1 MKALSVRQPWASL
14 IASGKKTIEVR
25 SWRTHYRG
33 PLLICAAKRPSGLGP
48 VGVALAIVNLIDVRP
63 FNPRDARAACC
74 NAAPDGFA
82 WVLRDVRRID
92 PFPVAGKLKM
102 FEVPLP
108 RGSVRGTKH
117 APGETRAATV
127 RERILPSER
136 SSYRSL
142 TVAAPTY
149 LSDIRTTRR
158 PGRRSRGS
166 CE

>member
-48 VGVALAIVNLIDVRP
+48 IGVALAVVNLLDVRRFKP
-63 FNPRDARAACC
+63 GDARAACVE
-74 NAAPDGFA
+74 ATGDDFA
-82 WVLRDVRRID
+82 WVLGNVRRID

-102 FEVPLP
+102 FDVPLP
-108 RGSVRGTKH
+108 ART
-117 APGETRAATV
+117 
-127 RERILPSER
+127 
-136 SSYRSL
+136 
-142 TVAAPTY
+142 
-149 LSDIRTTRR
+149 RTTRR
-158 PGRRSRGS
+158 PVRRTPDN

>member
-48 VGVALAIVNLIDVRP
+48 AGVALAVANLVDVRH
-63 FNPRDARAACC
+63 FRRGDARAACIE
-74 NAAPDGFA
+74 ATSGDFA
-82 WVLRDVRRID
+82 WVLGDVRRID

-102 FEVPLP
+102 FDVPLP
-108 RGSVRGTKH
+108 ERASTRTKQ
-117 APGETRAATV
+117 
-127 RERILPSER
+127 
-136 SSYRSL
+136 
-142 TVAAPTY
+142 
-149 LSDIRTTRR
+149 R
-158 PGRRSRGS
+158 PGCRSRDN